1 MTPWALAAVVL
12 LGAGLLPLA
21 VAAGRGD
28 SPARLVA
35 LQLAG
40 AITTAVLLL
49 LAQVSGQSSYF
60 IVALVLSVLSVTGT
74 LVFTR
79 LVQPGP

>member
-28 SPARLVA
+28 SPGRLVA
-35 LQLAG
+35 LPLAG